1 MLVSIILNLNMTGS
15 VTPVGGTVLQNTH
28 GGTPQAMPYYDYNKE
43 RKIRVENE
51 DAEVLFLIETIMKEC
66 L

>member
-1 MLVSIILNLNMTGS
+1 MLVSLILNLNMTGGN
-15 VTPVGGTVLQNTH
+15 TPTTDTFLQNTQ
-28 GGTPQAMPYYDYNKE
+28 GGAMAIPYYDYNKE

-51 DAEVLFLIETIMKEC
+51 DSEVLFLIETIMREC

>member
-1 MLVSIILNLNMTGS
+1 MTGNI
-15 VTPVGGTVLQNTH
+15 TPVGGTVLENTH

-43 RKIRVENE
+43 RKRIVEQE
-51 DAEVLFLIETIMKEC
+51 DAEVLFLIKTIMKEC